1 MGVVVGH
8 GLWVHGFFVHV
19 FFVVG
24 FGLCVQ
30 GFFVVGFGVVVVVV
44 VGGFGVVV
52 IVVVVGVGVVV
63 VVVVGFG
70 VVVVVVVVDFGVVV
84 VVVVVVVVHS
94 TIHSWNSVS
103 VTDSVIRS
111 STYTLQV
118 RLRVCEPNSPH
129 GESHSP
135 HSLQSSQR
143 LSVKQQTLLLG
154 YATRHSHRT
163 YTDGNI

>member
-1 MGVVVGH
+1 MH
-8 GLWVHGFFVHV
+8 G

-44 VGGFGVVV
+44 VVGF
-52 IVVVVGVGVVV
+52 GVVV

-70 VVVVVVVVDFGVVV
+70 VVVVVVGFGVVVVVVVGFCVVV

-103 VTDSVIRS
+103 VTDSVISS
-111 STYTLQV
+111 STYTLHV

-135 HSLQSSQR
+135 HSLQSSHR
-143 LSVKQQTLLLG
+143 LSVKQQTLHLG
-154 YATRHSHRT
+154 YASRT

>member
-1 MGVVVGH
+1 MTPCLDIVAGMGVVVGH
-8 GLWVHGFFVHV
+8 GLWVHGFFVHG

-30 GFFVVGFGVVVVVV
+30 VFFVVGFGVVVVA
-44 VGGFGVVV
+44 
-52 IVVVVGVGVVV
+52 VVVGVGVVV
-63 VVVVGFG
+63 VDVVGFG
-70 VVVVVVVVDFGVVV
+70 

-103 VTDSVIRS
+103 VTDSVISS
-111 STYTLQV
+111 STYTLHV

-154 YATRHSHRT
+154 YATRHSPRT
-163 YTDGNI
+163 YTDCNL